1 MGDLGS
7 WEKTKT
13 VLGKI
18 RQAEGKREQEED
30 EADTG
35 RKRVTKQTGGQSER
49 ANPSGR

>member
-18 RQAEGKREQEED
+18 RQAEGKIEQEED

-35 RKRVTKQTGGQSER
+35 RKRVTKKTGGQSER